1 MADAAHHKTT
11 PRGGTQVT
19 HRKTVPRGGTH
30 AEAGSDTVDAASRK
44 TALRGGKLWG
54 AVLAIVLV
62 AAAVAGLGL
71 WLARPQS
78 FRLEDE
84 AYGTAQ
90 ITEITADQLN
100 QLIAEQKSFAV
111 VVYQS
116 TCSVSANFEAL
127 MQEFVTAESLSL
139 YKIKFSALEEA
150 PLGESVKFYPS
161 LAIYH
166 AGELVDFLEANQDE
180 DTEYYKDQAALRRW
194 FTTYVEL

>member
-1 MADAAHHKTT
+1 MADAANHKTP
-11 PRGGTQVT
+11 PRGDTQARADDGVM
-19 HRKTVPRGGTH
+19 G
-30 AEAGSDTVDAASRK
+30 AASRK
-44 TALRGGKLWG
+44 TTLRGGKLLG

-62 AAAVAGLGL
+62 AATVAGLVL

-116 TCSVSANFEAL
+116 MCSVSANFEAL
-127 MQEFVTAESLSL
+127 MQEFVTAENLSL
-139 YKIKFSALEEA
+139 YKIKFSALEET

>member
-1 MADAAHHKTT
+1 MADAANHKTP
-11 PRGGTQVT
+11 PRSDTQVT
-19 HRKTVPRGGTH
+19 HRKTAPHGGAH
-30 AEAGSDTVDAASRK
+30 AEASSDTVDAASRK
-44 TALRGGKLWG
+44 TTLRGGKFWG

-62 AAAVAGLGL
+62 AAAVAGLVL

-84 AYGTAQ
+84 AYSAAQ

-116 TCSVSANFEAL
+116 MCSVSANFEAL

-139 YKIKFSALEEA
+139 YKIKFSALEET

>member
-1 MADAAHHKTT
+1 MADAANHKTP
-11 PRGGTQVT
+11 PRGDTQARADDGVT
-19 HRKTVPRGGTH
+19 GV
-30 AEAGSDTVDAASRK
+30 ASRK
-44 TALRGGKLWG
+44 TTLRGGKLLG

-62 AAAVAGLGL
+62 AAAVAGLVL

-78 FRLEDE
+78 FPLEDE

-116 TCSVSANFEAL
+116 MCSVSATFEAL
-127 MQEFVTAESLSL
+127 MQEFVTAENLSL
-139 YKIKFSALEEA
+139 YKIKFSALEET

>member
-1 MADAAHHKTT
+1 MADAANHKTPPRGGAQAVHHKTA
-11 PRGGTQVT
+11 PHGGA
-19 HRKTVPRGGTH
+19 H
-30 AEAGSDTVDAASRK
+30 AEADGSTVDAASRK
-44 TALRGGKLWG
+44 TALRGGKLLG
-54 AVLAIVLV
+54 AVLTIVLV
-62 AAAVAGLGL
+62 AAAVARLVL

-100 QLIAEQKSFAV
+100 RLIAEQKSFAV

-116 TCSVSANFEAL
+116 MCSVSADFEAL
-127 MQEFVTAESLSL
+127 MQEFVTAENLSL
-139 YKIKFSALEEA
+139 YKIKFSALEET

-166 AGELVDFLEANQDE
+166 AGELVDFLEANQDK